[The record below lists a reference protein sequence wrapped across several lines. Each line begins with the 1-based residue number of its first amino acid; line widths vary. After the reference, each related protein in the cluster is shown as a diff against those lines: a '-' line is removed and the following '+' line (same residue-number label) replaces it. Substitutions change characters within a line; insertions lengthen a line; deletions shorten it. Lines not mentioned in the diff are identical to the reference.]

1 MAEVLAYYIPGV
13 DHALDVMASPATLV
27 AGAVA
32 SAAVMTD
39 LPPSVVWPVA
49 IIGGSGIA
57 GLTKGS
63 SALIRA
69 KSGLMT
75 GGLGNP
81 VVATGETI
89 GATGLSLFA
98 IALPLVALVLVVVL
112 LAWVVRKTG
121 RFLFGRRKTEVTV
134 TPQSADGSMCLLV
147 LAWKSH
153 PRYRLIVAANRDEFH
168 DRPSAPLGW
177 WNDEPRILAGRDLR
191 GSGTWMG
198 AARSGRFG
206 IVTNFRELERPRRTR
221 LRVATS

>member
-1 MAEVLAYYIPGV
+1 MESSWTMLGGIALGIGLAAATGLRVFLPLLIAGLAAHFGYIPLSENFQWLASIPALVMLGTAAVAEILAYYVPGV

-27 AGAVA
+27 AGAIA

-39 LPPSVVWPVA
+39 LPPGVLWPLA

-81 VVATGETI
+81 VVSTAETI

-98 IALPLVALVLVVVL
+98 IALPVVALMLIVVL
-112 LAWVVRKTG
+112 LAWVVRRTG
-121 RFLFGRRKTEVTV
+121 RFFSGRRR
-134 TPQSADGSMCLLV
+134 AD
-147 LAWKSH
+147 A
-153 PRYRLIVAANRDEFH
+153 
-168 DRPSAPLGW
+168 
-177 WNDEPRILAGRDLR
+177 
-191 GSGTWMG
+191 
-198 AARSGRFG
+198 
-206 IVTNFRELERPRRTR
+206 
-221 LRVATS
+221 VATPRER

>member
-1 MAEVLAYYIPGV
+1 MRILRYGLGRGAGAEILAYYIPGV

-39 LPPSVVWPVA
+39 LPPSILWPVA

-69 KSGLMT
+69 KTGLMT

-81 VVATGETI
+81 VVSTAETI

-98 IALPLVALVLVVVL
+98 IALPLVALALIVVL
-112 LAWVVRKTG
+112 LFWVVRKTG
-121 RFLFGRRKTEVTV
+121 RFFFGRRNVD
-134 TPQSADGSMCLLV
+134 A
-147 LAWKSH
+147 
-153 PRYRLIVAANRDEFH
+153 VAA
-168 DRPSAPLGW
+168 
-177 WNDEPRILAGRDLR
+177 PR
-191 GSGTWMG
+191 
-198 AARSGRFG
+198 
-206 IVTNFRELERPRRTR
+206 ER
-221 LRVATS
+221 